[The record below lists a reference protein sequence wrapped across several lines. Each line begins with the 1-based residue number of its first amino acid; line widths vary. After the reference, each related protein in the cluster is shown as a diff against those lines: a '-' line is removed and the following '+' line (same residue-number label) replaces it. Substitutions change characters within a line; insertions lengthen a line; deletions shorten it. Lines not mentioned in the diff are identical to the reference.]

1 VVLIGLALAGTLC
14 AASRY
19 SRRVWRAPDGLPED
33 YAQALAQTPD
43 GYLWIGT
50 SGGLVRFD
58 GSRFTVFSPSN
69 TPALHDDSIY
79 SLLVSSDGTLWAGT
93 EGGGLVRY
101 ASGKFRS
108 YGIAEGLTNGF
119 VRVIFEDR
127 ERRLWVGTDHGLF
140 RMDGDRL
147 TRVDAANDVH
157 EISAHSICEDR
168 RGRLLVAGGGL
179 LVLDGQR
186 SAYYQSTETLADN
199 AIRAIHEE
207 RSGAVWIG
215 TISGLRRLPDGVV
228 GNPFLTPRVMSGVNT
243 DVLLETREGQ
253 MWVGTYGSGLMRWT
267 GAGFERLTAPALLPH
282 NNLLSLF
289 QDTEGNIWVGTQG
302 GLMRMSP
309 SAATTLT
316 TADREPQSINTI
328 YQDPRG
334 ELYVTALNGRLLR
347 VADDTLVPVKLP
359 PAFAGMPIR
368 NVYRDGGGVLWM
380 GTDGQGAV
388 RGSARLTMRDGL
400 VNEFVRAFCED
411 REGAMWIGT
420 DGGLSRYRDGVFR
433 NFNTQDGLAYGSIRA
448 LLVDHAGDL
457 WVATDGGLSRFHAG
471 AFATDPLLDKLR
483 GQKVW
488 ALHEDPEG
496 GMWVGTHGGGLMLLK
511 HGELRRYTSAQGP
524 PFDKIY
530 FLAEDARGR
539 LWMSGPGG
547 VASIARRDLESR
559 TGQLPLRL
567 YSTSEGLNTDQ
578 MNGGVQPAGAITS
591 TGELWFPSTN
601 GAVRIDPNAP
611 DLGAAPPVLIEQVQV
626 GRTSRAPAAGRVTVA
641 PGEGNLEIQY
651 TAIRL
656 RSPEHTRF
664 KYWMEG
670 FDHEWTEAG
679 QRRIAYYTAL
689 PPGAYTFH
697 VVAYEVTDPNRSSE
711 QTLGVDWRP
720 HFYQTAWFLA
730 LCAAAALSAAL
741 GAWRLHV
748 RNLRQRFAA
757 VLEERNRL
765 AREMHDTLIQGCVGV
780 STLLEAASGAR
791 EVSPAIATEL
801 LERARDEV
809 RHTVDEARLAVW
821 NLRQEKADH
830 LAEAVADLARRASVE
845 TGISVAVQTSG
856 EAVAL
861 GGEAERSL
869 LLVIREA
876 VLNALRHAGPT
887 RVNIRL
893 AFAADGVEV
902 EIQDDG
908 SGFDAVQVGATGG
921 HHYGLIG
928 MRERVE
934 KLGGRFNVTSGAGQG
949 TSVRVRVDRPG
960 K

>member
-1 VVLIGLALAGTLC
+1 
-14 AASRY
+14 
-19 SRRVWRAPDGLPED
+19 
-33 YAQALAQTPD
+33 
-43 GYLWIGT
+43 
-50 SGGLVRFD
+50 
-58 GSRFTVFSPSN
+58 
-69 TPALHDDSIY
+69 
-79 SLLVSSDGTLWAGT
+79 
-93 EGGGLVRY
+93 
-101 ASGKFRS
+101 
-108 YGIAEGLTNGF
+108 
-119 VRVIFEDR
+119 
-127 ERRLWVGTDHGLF
+127 
-140 RMDGDRL
+140 
-147 TRVDAANDVH
+147 
-157 EISAHSICEDR
+157 
-168 RGRLLVAGGGL
+168 
-179 LVLDGQR
+179 
-186 SAYYQSTETLADN
+186 
-199 AIRAIHEE
+199 
-207 RSGAVWIG
+207 
-215 TISGLRRLPDGVV
+215 
-228 GNPFLTPRVMSGVNT
+228 
-243 DVLLETREGQ
+243 
-253 MWVGTYGSGLMRWT
+253 MRWD
-267 GAGFERLTAPALLPH
+267 GGDFQRFTAPAALPH

-289 QDTEGNIWVGTQG
+289 QDAEGNVWVGTQG
-302 GLMRMSP
+302 GLLRMSP
-309 SAATTLT
+309 SAASTVT

-334 ELYVTALNGRLLR
+334 ELYVTALNGRLMR
-347 VADDTLVPVKLP
+347 VAGDTLAPVALP
-359 PAFAGMPIR
+359 AGMAGMPIR
-368 NVYRDGGGVLWM
+368 NVYRDRGGILWM
-380 GTDGQGAV
+380 GTDGQGAI
-388 RGSARLTMRDGL
+388 RGAARLTMRDGL

-457 WVATDGGLSRFHAG
+457 WVATDGGLSRFHEG
-471 AFATDPLLDKLR
+471 AFVADPLLDKLS

-488 ALHEDPEG
+488 ALHEDSEG

-511 HGELRRYTSAQGP
+511 HGALRRYTSAQGL

-530 FLAEDARGR
+530 FLAEDGRGR

-547 VASIARRDLESR
+547 VASIARKDLEAR

-578 MNGGVQPAGAITS
+578 MNGGVQPAGAITN
-591 TGELWFPSTN
+591 TGELWLPSTN
-601 GAVRIDPNAP
+601 GAVRIDPGAP
-611 DLGAAPPVLIEQVQV
+611 DLGTVPPVLIEQVLV
-626 GRTSRAPAAGRVTVA
+626 GRASRPPAEGRVVVA

-670 FDHEWTEAG
+670 FDPEWTEAG
-679 QRRIAYYTAL
+679 QRRVAYYTAL
-689 PPGAYTFH
+689 PPRAYTFH
-697 VVAYEVTDPNRSSE
+697 VVAYEVNDPGRASE
-711 QTLGVDWRP
+711 QTMVVDWRP
-720 HFYQTAWFLA
+720 RFYQTAWFLA
-730 LCAAAALSAAL
+730 LCAAAALSGAL

-757 VLEERNRL
+757 VLDERNRL

-821 NLRQEKADH
+821 NLRQEKGDH
-830 LAEAVADLARRASVE
+830 LAEAVADLARRTSLE
-845 TGISVAVQTSG
+845 TGIPVTLETSG
-856 EAVAL
+856 DTVAL

-887 RVNIRL
+887 RVTIRL
-893 AFAADGVEV
+893 AFAGDGLEV
-902 EIQDDG
+902 GIEDDG
-908 SGFDAVQVGATGG
+908 CGFDAGQTAGAGG

-928 MRERVE
+928 MRERVA
-934 KLGGRFNVTSGAGQG
+934 KLGGKFDVASGAGKG
-949 TSVRVRVDRPG
+949 TIVRVTVGGTR
-960 K
+960 